1 MQLSSKVPTGNA
13 GGVVVVVVVRGHTW
27 LGSGGTSDT
36 SNILELIIPQVLIPY
51 IYVAALVPKSELDGE
66 MGDSHVALQAR
77 LMSQAL
83 RKLSHSL
90 SRSQTILLFI
100 NQTLGTQVTVNI
112 VKNKHA
118 PPFRTSQFELEFGK
132 GISSESEIIDL
143 GCKHELVT
151 TRGSFYSY
159 EERKFHGKDAFKR
172 YLADNQAI
180 REELIA
186 KLREKLL
193 DSRTDKNTVPEGD
206 IPAGNTSEETIASDT
221 TDDDIVAEA

>member
-13 GGVVVVVVVRGHTW
+13 GVVVVVVVRGHTW
-27 LGSGGTSDT
+27 LRKEHGK
-36 SNILELIIPQVLIPY
+36 LAAKRKQCLYLLI
-51 IYVAALVPKSELDGE
+51 VAALVPKSELDGE

-100 NQTLGTQVTVNI
+100 NQFYASVRMNI
-112 VKNKHA
+112 KRTGMVK
-118 PPFRTSQFELEFGK
+118 K
-132 GISSESEIIDL
+132 GDEVKL
-143 GCKHELVT
+143 LMPC
-151 TRGSFYSY
+151 FY

>member
-13 GGVVVVVVVRGHTW
+13 VVVVVVVVRGQTW
-27 LGSGGTSDT
+27 
-36 SNILELIIPQVLIPY
+36 
-51 IYVAALVPKSELDGE
+51 VAALVPKSELDGE

-90 SRSQTILLFI
+90 SR
-100 NQTLGTQVTVNI
+100 
-112 VKNKHA
+112 
-118 PPFRTSQFELEFGK
+118 
-132 GISSESEIIDL
+132 
-143 GCKHELVT
+143 
-151 TRGSFYSY
+151 Y